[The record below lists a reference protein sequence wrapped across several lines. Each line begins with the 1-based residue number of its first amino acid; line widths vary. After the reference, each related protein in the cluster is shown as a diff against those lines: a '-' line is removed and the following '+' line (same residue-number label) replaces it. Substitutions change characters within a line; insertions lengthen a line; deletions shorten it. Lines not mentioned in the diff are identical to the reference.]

1 VSKKC
6 IPPLEKDA
14 VCLRLLEKSDLE
26 RTLSWRNQNRQYF
39 FNSDL
44 LSMHQHI
51 AWFNQYLAR
60 DDDYVF
66 IIERL
71 SRKKEP
77 VGQISLYKI
86 DWEKRQAEFGR
97 LLIGEPAAKRMG
109 IANIATEILLDYAF
123 TNLGIETIQLEVLP
137 GNSPAILLYEKCGFI
152 RTAVHADAIIM
163 TKKRIPHSGF
173 QDYEFTV

>member
-1 VSKKC
+1 VSKKY

-14 VCLRLLEKSDLE
+14 VRLRLLEKSDLKK
-26 RTLSWRNQNRQYF
+26 TLSWRNQNCQWF
-39 FNSDL
+39 FYSDL
-44 LSMHQHI
+44 LSMDRHME
-51 AWFNQYLAR
+51 WFNQYLAR

-97 LLIGEPAAKRMG
+97 LLIGEPAAKRQG
-109 IANIATEILLDYAF
+109 IAQKATEILLDYAF

-137 GNSPAILLYEKCGFI
+137 GNSPAISLYEKCGFM
-152 RTAVHADAIIM
+152 RTSMNANSIVM
-163 TKKRIPHSGF
+163 TRQRIQNS
-173 QDYEFTV
+173 V